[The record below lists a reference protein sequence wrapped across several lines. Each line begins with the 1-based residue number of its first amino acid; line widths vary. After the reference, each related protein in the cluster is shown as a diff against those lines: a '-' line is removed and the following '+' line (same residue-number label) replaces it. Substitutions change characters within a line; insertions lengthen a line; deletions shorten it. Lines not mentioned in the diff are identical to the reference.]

1 MAGKVPTW
9 EPQTVEIQFD
19 AFSESRNKL
28 EIIVG
33 EIDMVRD
40 GIWKSLISHMKH
52 RGQNKRPI
60 DLFNEMEKTG
70 NKTVEFEEWRSYLMD
85 KLRVGYHGQDQD
97 NMPLVLT
104 VDALKQIFD
113 LMDVNEPK
121 GRVDFKEFNL
131 MLTQQMQLL
140 KHEEG
145 NDSAEWSAGNEM
157 IDDCIVHKIDP
168 VSFRS
173 AQQTIQAQQISNH
186 AASVTRLDPN
196 FEPPTQV
203 HHVDLMLVAF
213 SLLVPDV
220 DCHV

>member
-9 EPQTVEIQFD
+9 EPHTVEVQFD
-19 AFSESRNKL
+19 AFSESPNKL
-28 EIIVG
+28 EIVVG

-40 GIWKSLISHMKH
+40 GIWKSLISHMKP

-70 NKTVEFEEWRSYLMD
+70 NQTVEFEEWRSYLMD
-85 KLRVGYHGQDQD
+85 KLRVGYHGRDQD
-97 NMPLVLT
+97 NEPLVLT
-104 VDALKQIFD
+104 VDTLKQIFD

-121 GRVDFKEFNL
+121 GRVNFKEFNL
-131 MLTQQMQLL
+131 MLTQEMQLL
-140 KHEEG
+140 K
-145 NDSAEWSAGNEM
+145 WSAAAGSEM
-157 IDDCIVHKIDP
+157 IEDCIVHKIGP

-173 AQQTIQAQQISNH
+173 AQQTIQAQYISNH
-186 AASVTRLDPN
+186 AASVSRLNPN

-203 HHVDLMLVAF
+203 HHVVLMLVAF